1 MKAVALTDIGNLF
14 GAFKFVKTCQKNKI
28 KPILGCEFFITEDH
42 KKRSFTREKK
52 DKRYSQIIYAKN
64 LNGYKNLS
72 KLSSQAYIDG
82 LYSGFPRIDKDLL
95 LSLKEDLIVVSVN

>member
-1 MKAVALTDIGNLF
+1 MS
-14 GAFKFVKTCQKNKI
+14 
-28 KPILGCEFFITEDH
+28 FITEDH
-42 KKRSFTREKK
+42 KKEVLLEKK

-82 LYSGFPRIDKDLL
+82 LYSGYPRIDKDLL
-95 LSLKEDLIVVSVN
+95 LSLKEDLIVVSSGIKGEIANVK